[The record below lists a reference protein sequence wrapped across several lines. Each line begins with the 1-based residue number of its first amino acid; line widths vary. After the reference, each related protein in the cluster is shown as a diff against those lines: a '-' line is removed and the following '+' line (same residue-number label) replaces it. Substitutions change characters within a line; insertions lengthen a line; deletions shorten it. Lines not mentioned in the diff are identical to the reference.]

1 MKAISLLVS
10 ELLIVEVI
18 LLLPEETRN
27 LFLKKYAK
35 EISSLNIVEEYF
47 EKEFDFK

>member
-10 ELLIVEVI
+10 KLLIVEVI
-18 LLLPEETRN
+18 LLLPEEARN

-35 EISSLNIVEEYF
+35 EI
-47 EKEFDFK
+47 